1 MTTHKL
7 TMAQALVRHLAALQ
21 VETNDGTVLPY
32 CAGVFS
38 IFGHGNVAGLG
49 EALWA
54 QRSSLP
60 TYRAHNEQGM
70 AHAAIAFS
78 KANFRQRIMAVS
90 TSIGP
95 GATNLITAAA
105 LAHVNRLPV
114 LLLPGDTF
122 TSRAPDP
129 VLQQLEDF
137 GQGDLSVNDAF
148 RPVTRYFDRITA
160 PEQILHALPRAIQV
174 MTDPAACG
182 PVCLALPQDVQT
194 HAFDCPE
201 DFLHP
206 EVIRFRR
213 SPADARELAQ
223 AVTLLKGARQPLIVA
238 GGGVLYSQAW
248 DALRAFAETHGV
260 PVVESHGGKS
270 SLPWDHP
277 LNLGAIGVTG
287 APSANALAREA
298 DVVLAVGT
306 RLQDFTTGSHSLF
319 AGARL
324 LSLNV
329 QSMDAAKW
337 HGASLVAD
345 ARVGLQQLMSAL
357 SGWRAEA
364 AWTTRAHNLAAGW
377 VVRVTELTTAVPQGV
392 LPYDA
397 EVIGAVRDSLNDAGD
412 PLKNSGTHDVAVC
425 AAGTLPAELHKL
437 WRAGAPGN
445 YHMEYG
451 YSCMGY
457 EIAGGLGVKMA
468 RPRQEVIVMVGDG
481 SYMMMNSEIATSV
494 MLGQKLIIVVLDNR
508 GYGCIQRL
516 QLASG
521 SPRFNNMLDDCVPE
535 GGQPS
540 QIDFAMHARSMGAD
554 AMHVADVA
562 ALKAAM
568 VLARA
573 ATKTQVIVIDTTHT
587 RTTDDGGCWWEVA
600 IPEVSERAE
609 VNAAFNNYI
618 EGKRGQHL

>member
-1 MTTHKL
+1 MANHKL
-7 TMAQALVRHLAALQ
+7 TMSQALVRHLAALQ
-21 VETNDGTVLPY
+21 VEMNDGTVLPY

-70 AHAAIAFS
+70 AHAAIAYA
-78 KANFRQRIMAVS
+78 KANFRQRIMAVT

-95 GATNLITAAA
+95 GATNLITASA

-160 PEQILHALPRAIQV
+160 PEQILHALPRAIQI

-194 HAFDCPE
+194 HVFDCPDE
-201 DFLHP
+201 FLHP
-206 EVIRFRR
+206 GVIRFRR
-213 SPADARELAQ
+213 PPADARELAQ
-223 AVTLLKGARQPLIVA
+223 AVALLKAARQPLIVA
-238 GGGVLYSQAW
+238 GGGALYSQSS
-248 DALRAFAETHGV
+248 DALIAFAQTHGV

-298 DVVLAVGT
+298 DVVLAIGT

-319 AGARL
+319 ADAKL

-329 QSMDAAKW
+329 QSLDAAKW

-345 ARVGLQQLMSAL
+345 ARVGLQQLTSAL
-357 SGWRAEA
+357 ADWKADA
-364 AWTTRAHNLAAGW
+364 NWTTRAHTLAAGW
-377 VVRVTELTTAVPQGV
+377 VTRVTELTTAVPQGV

-397 EVIGAVRDSLNDAGD
+397 EVIGAVRDSLNDAGG
-412 PLKNSGTHDVAVC
+412 NSGTHDVAVC

-437 WRAGAPGN
+437 WRASRPGN

-468 RPRQEVIVMVGDG
+468 RPTQEVIVMVGDG

-494 MLGQKLIIVVLDNR
+494 MLGKKLIIVVLDNR

-521 SPRFNNMLDDCVPE
+521 SPRFNNLLDDCVPE
-535 GGQPS
+535 GGEVS
-540 QIDFAMHARSMGAD
+540 QIDFALHARSMGAD
-554 AMHVADVA
+554 AVHVADVA
-562 ALKAAM
+562 SLKAAM
-568 VLARA
+568 VTARA

-600 IPEVSERAE
+600 IPEVSERTE
-609 VNAAFNNYI
+609 VNTAFENYI
-618 EGKRGQHL
+618 ESKKGQRI

>member
-60 TYRAHNEQGM
+60 THRAHNEQGM

-201 DFLHP
+201 NFLHP

-213 SPADARELAQ
+213 PPADARELAQ
-223 AVTLLKGARQPLIVA
+223 AATLLKGARQPLIVA

-248 DALRAFAETHGV
+248 ATLRAFAETHGV

-287 APSANALAREA
+287 APSANAMAREA
-298 DVVLAVGT
+298 DVVLAIGT

-345 ARVGLQQLMSAL
+345 ARMGLQQLMSAL

-377 VVRVTELTTAVPQGV
+377 VARVTELTIAVPQGV

-494 MLGQKLIIVVLDNR
+494 MLGQKLIVVVLDNR

-521 SPRFNNMLDDCVPE
+521 SPRFNNMLDDCVPA
-535 GGQPS
+535 GGQVS

-554 AMHVADVA
+554 AVHVADVA